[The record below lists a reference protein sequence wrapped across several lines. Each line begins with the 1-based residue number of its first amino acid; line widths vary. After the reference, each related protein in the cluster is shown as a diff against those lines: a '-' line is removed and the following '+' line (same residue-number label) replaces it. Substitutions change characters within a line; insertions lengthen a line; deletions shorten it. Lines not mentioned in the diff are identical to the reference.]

1 MKKFDIGANFAEI
14 FKDSTNPFSLPMAR
28 IGANKPVQEFLEK
41 ISSCMCLFLK
51 VIATC
56 EIL

>member
-14 FKDSTNPFSLPMAR
+14 FKDSTNPFSLL
-28 IGANKPVQEFLEK
+28 IGAKKPVQEFLEK